1 MNQETGKG
9 KIHLNIICGNYPI
22 FLEKVWERSTGG
34 NMASIWDV
42 AKLAGVSKS
51 TVSRVV
57 SNNGPVK
64 EETRLAI
71 ERAMKELNYTP
82 SYFAQGIRTGK
93 TKSIA
98 MLVPDKS
105 NVFYNAMLEGIETEA
120 LKYGYMVIVCNTNR
134 NLSTEISYT
143 KELLKRNIDG
153 IIYNTYEK
161 SRKNLD
167 YFLSLSETLPLVFMD
182 NIVPKGETAPYVIAE
197 GYQSTKSAVQYLF
210 KKGCRKIA
218 YIRIPPDISVI
229 NHRYE
234 GYKAGLQEC
243 GISINKEL
251 VFQSEKRS
259 ITETH
264 LDVGMEGAKY
274 LMSLS
279 NRPDAIM
286 AATDVIAIGAIK
298 YLKSQGIQIPNEVRI
313 IGYDNINLCTIIDPQ
328 LTTIAQPIREIG
340 AVAAKILINRING
353 VHNDQEQVVL
363 NAELLIRET
372 T

>member
-1 MNQETGKG
+1 
-9 KIHLNIICGNYPI
+9 
-22 FLEKVWERSTGG
+22 
-34 NMASIWDV
+34 MASILDV

-57 SNNGPVK
+57 CNNGFVK
-64 EETRLAI
+64 EDTRLAI

-93 TKSIA
+93 TKTIA
-98 MLVPDKS
+98 MLVPDQS
-105 NVFYNAMLEGIETEA
+105 NVFYNAMLDGIETEA
-120 LKYGYMVIVCNTNR
+120 LKYGYMVFVCNTNR
-134 NLSTEISYT
+134 SLSTEISYT

-182 NIVPKGETAPYVIAE
+182 NIVPKGEMAPFVVAD
-197 GYQSTKSAVQYLF
+197 GYKSTKSAVQYLYQ
-210 KKGCRKIA
+210 KGCRKIA

-243 GISINKEL
+243 GIPMNKEY

-259 ITETH
+259 VTETH

-274 LMSLS
+274 LMSLPV
-279 NRPDAIM
+279 RPDAIM

-298 YLKSQGIQIPNEVRI
+298 YLKSQGIQIPDEVKI
-313 IGYDNINLCTIIDPQ
+313 IGYDNISLCTIIDPQ

-340 AVAAKILINRING
+340 AEAAKILINRING
-353 VHNDQEQVVL
+353 IHNEREQLVL
-363 NAELLIRET
+363 DAELLVRET